1 MKHNK
6 PLVSVVI
13 PVYNEEL
20 NIAYLATELLKVL
33 EHITYAYEVIFVDD
47 GSSDDTFRVLR
58 FISKSHP
65 GFFYLKLSR
74 NFGHQNAVK
83 AGLDI
88 ARGNCII
95 SMDGDG
101 QHPPSLI
108 PAMLVK
114 WEEGYHVVYTKR
126 TETANASRTK
136 NITSSRYYK
145 LLNSIS
151 DVELEAGTADFRLLD
166 EKVVN
171 ILRRTMEY
179 DLFLRGLVKWVGFK
193 QISIDYTAPERFAGQ
208 SKYTFRKMLSLAL
221 KGITSFSIKPLY
233 IATYLG
239 LLFAI
244 GAALFF
250 PYILISYFTGSSAS
264 GWASLI
270 TTVVFFGGL
279 QLLIMGIIGIYIGK
293 IFMQVKQRPHYLIQ
307 ETNLYDTDHITQL

>member
-6 PLVSVVI
+6 ALVSVVI

-20 NIAYLATELLKVL
+20 NIAYLAAELLKVFAA
-33 EHITYAYEVIFVDD
+33 TSYNYEVVFVDD
-47 GSSDDTFRVLR
+47 GSSDNTFDVLR
-58 FISKSHP
+58 SISTAHP
-65 GFFYLKLSR
+65 QFFYLRLSR

-83 AGLDI
+83 AGLDV

-101 QHPPSLI
+101 QHPPTLI
-108 PAMLVK
+108 PALLEK

-126 TETANASRTK
+126 TETADASRTK

-145 LLNSIS
+145 ILNSIS

-166 EKVVN
+166 EKVVT
-171 ILRRTMEY
+171 ILRRTQEY

-193 QISIDYTAPERFAGQ
+193 QYSIGYTAPERFAGK
-208 SKYTFRKMLSLAL
+208 SKYTLKKMLSLAL
-221 KGITSFSIKPLY
+221 KGITSFSTKPLY

-239 LLFAI
+239 LLFAV

-307 ETNLYDTDHITQL
+307 ETNLYDTDNIT